1 MINRHISFSAS
12 NSPGRAYNFFQL
24 HDAFPRCRPMVGH
37 SEKSSTN
44 RLGKSPDRC

>member
-12 NSPGRAYNFFQL
+12 NSPGRAYNSSNSAMPL
-24 HDAFPRCRPMVGH
+24 HGAGRWLAH